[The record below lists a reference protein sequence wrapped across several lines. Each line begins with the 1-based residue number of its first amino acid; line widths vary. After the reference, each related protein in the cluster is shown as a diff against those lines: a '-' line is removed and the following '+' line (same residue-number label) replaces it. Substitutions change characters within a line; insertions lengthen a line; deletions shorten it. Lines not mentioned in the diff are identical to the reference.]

1 MKLAVVFLLKP
12 TVFPAVLLHLLLFN
26 PPSLNHLLL
35 ISPMNLQSLFHIK
48 YVAHKGN
55 PMPLWKL
62 LAFCSLKSRCDCST
76 AHDFYDIEVALPGRT
91 IFIFKS
97 SPHLSHEKTPDA
109 DADRAPVCR
118 SWHMWGKWMWSTNL
132 RGCFRVRP
140 ESFPKKHQQQS
151 CTMKRLDMCQLSR
164 PRRHSWLVASKKHTR
179 LEDWII
185 MVRMQVK

>member
-1 MKLAVVFLLKP
+1 MFLLKP
-12 TVFPAVLLHLLLFN
+12 TVFPTVLLHLLLFK

-91 IFIFKS
+91 IFIFKV
-97 SPHLSHEKTPDA
+97 HHIWVT
-109 DADRAPVCR
+109 
-118 SWHMWGKWMWSTNL
+118 
-132 RGCFRVRP
+132 
-140 ESFPKKHQQQS
+140 
-151 CTMKRLDMCQLSR
+151 
-164 PRRHSWLVASKKHTR
+164 RRHPMLTRTGLLSVGHGICGASGCDLRIYEGVSEFDLNHSPKNTNNKVAPWN
-179 LEDWII
+179 DWTCVNCPVLGDTHGLWPGKSTCDWKIG
-185 MVRMQVK
+185 